1 MSDFESGLIPSLSN
15 VFGQAFDIRGCHFHY
30 TSAIYAWAIAHGLAV
45 SQFFLILLP
54 LIFNFI

>member
-45 SQFFLILLP
+45 SQFFYYVY
-54 LIFNFI
+54 F